1 MWLWQALSAVDVACA
16 RIGVACT
23 CKGTARSVDT
33 SSTGMGVTC
42 TRASAVLQQTWYGR
56 QGSGPAGA
64 HLPDTRLLAVHHR
77 HVAGLVVFDELL
89 LGLIEL
95 LGHEAHEGVV
105 WGVSYS
111 PAAVGERWGYQT
123 DIQAA
128 APASLDG
135 LAQEFLL
142 SVWAQ
147 HLWVDWPGLEAVT
160 KLRAENLQG
169 HLAPNLF

>member
-1 MWLWQALSAVDVACA
+1 MDVACA

-33 SSTGMGVTC
+33 ASTGMGVTC
-42 TRASAVLQQTWYGR
+42 TWASAVLQQTWYGR

-111 PAAVGERWGYQT
+111 PAAEGGKMGLSNRHPSSSPGLPGWPRPGVPTECVGT
-123 DIQAA
+123 
-128 APASLDG
+128 ASVGG
-135 LAQEFLL
+135 LA
-142 SVWAQ
+142 WTRDCHKAQ
-147 HLWVDWPGLEAVT
+147 SREPTGLPGSQLV
-160 KLRAENLQG
+160 LG
-169 HLAPNLF
+169 